1 MYAIYQTSLIRCFNL
16 YLFIGFF
23 YGSKLL
29 RVCMDVNGN
38 IIRKDLLFLTRL
50 TTKIYTHDFTCNMYW
65 YQLNLQTK
73 KVFVHTIQGHS
84 FIRFF
89 VILQSGITTK
99 LNCMHHHWRVQRQC
113 LGTNL
118 TTYHANPQLI

>member
-1 MYAIYQTSLIRCFNL
+1 MYAIYQNSLIRCFNL

-50 TTKIYTHDFTCNMYW
+50 TTKILRKVSCEIFTCINEFF
-65 YQLNLQTK
+65 K
-73 KVFVHTIQGHS
+73 TI
-84 FIRFF
+84 FF
-89 VILQSGITTK
+89 CADQ
-99 LNCMHHHWRVQRQC
+99 
-113 LGTNL
+113 
-118 TTYHANPQLI
+118 